1 VLRCDVKVTRQT
13 CSRYLCHW
21 WPAGEFCARCSASGV
36 TQCSLMFRKQMLAF
50 FLCAIVQGVTF
61 ARWRVTSEEQR
72 GQGWKLYGFFTAL
85 SCLGCISGILA
96 YAPRMCQ
103 LTTRYRADIIGKIPN
118 RSLSEMQLFHELRA
132 QQRRCTAAFYALFP
146 VELAFVSV
154 AYVLVLH
161 RMQSFAL
168 LKSPHPARWKLAGR
182 VFLSIVVILNLVGVC
197 GNFAAAAS
205 YNRAADF
212 STLAATS
219 YSVNDTKA
227 GRAYALQAVG
237 AGEVASVQ
245 RFCEV
250 TLLIAI
256 IAAFL
261 VVGVNNIHT
270 ISSALRRLLTAEL
283 SLVSTGTSSFTG
295 HPEVGRDVTIV
306 AARSQGLQL
315 LSRVSVTLVFVF
327 LTFLV
332 RSVFTIIYA
341 MAQAFQDSF
350 KTCASPDVPEC
361 DPCFGVYSNIQTF
374 IIYEPA
380 FQNMVI
386 MLASPLTLLV
396 ARWGMAHGSARRNT
410 NVQSEL

>member
-1 VLRCDVKVTRQT
+1 
-13 CSRYLCHW
+13 
-21 WPAGEFCARCSASGV
+21 
-36 TQCSLMFRKQMLAF
+36 MFRQQMLAF

-61 ARWRVTSEEQR
+61 ARWRAASEEQR
-72 GQGWKLYGFFTAL
+72 GKDWKLYGFFSAV

-103 LTTRYRADIIGKIPN
+103 LTTRYRADIIGTIPN

-146 VELAFVSV
+146 VELAFASV

-168 LKSPHPARWKLAGR
+168 LKSPHPVLWKLAGR

-212 STLAATS
+212 SILAATS

-227 GRAYALQAVG
+227 GRAYALQAAG

-250 TLLIAI
+250 ALLIAI
-256 IAAFL
+256 TAAFL
-261 VVGVNNIHT
+261 VVGVNNIRT
-270 ISSALRRLLTAEL
+270 ISSAMRRLLTAEL
-283 SLVSTGTSSFTG
+283 SLVSTG
-295 HPEVGRDVTIV
+295 HPEVSSDVTIV

-327 LTFLV
+327 STFLV
-332 RSVFTIIYA
+332 RSVFTVMYA

-350 KTCASPDVPEC
+350 KTCDSPDVLEC
-361 DPCFGVYSNIQTF
+361 APCFGVYSNIQTF

-380 FQNMVI
+380 FQNIVI

-396 ARWGMAHGSARRNT
+396 ARWGMANGSARRDT
-410 NVQSEL
+410 NIQTEL

>member
-1 VLRCDVKVTRQT
+1 
-13 CSRYLCHW
+13 
-21 WPAGEFCARCSASGV
+21 
-36 TQCSLMFRKQMLAF
+36 M
-50 FLCAIVQGVTF
+50 
-61 ARWRVTSEEQR
+61 
-72 GQGWKLYGFFTAL
+72 
-85 SCLGCISGILA
+85 
-96 YAPRMCQ
+96 
-103 LTTRYRADIIGKIPN
+103 
-118 RSLSEMQLFHELRA
+118 
-132 QQRRCTAAFYALFP
+132 
-146 VELAFVSV
+146 
-154 AYVLVLH
+154 
-161 RMQSFAL
+161 
-168 LKSPHPARWKLAGR
+168 
-182 VFLSIVVILNLVGVC
+182 
-197 GNFAAAAS
+197 
-205 YNRAADF
+205 
-212 STLAATS
+212 
-219 YSVNDTKA
+219 
-227 GRAYALQAVG
+227 
-237 AGEVASVQ
+237 
-245 RFCEV
+245 
-250 TLLIAI
+250 
-256 IAAFL
+256 
-261 VVGVNNIHT
+261 
-270 ISSALRRLLTAEL
+270 
-283 SLVSTGTSSFTG
+283 STGTSSFTG